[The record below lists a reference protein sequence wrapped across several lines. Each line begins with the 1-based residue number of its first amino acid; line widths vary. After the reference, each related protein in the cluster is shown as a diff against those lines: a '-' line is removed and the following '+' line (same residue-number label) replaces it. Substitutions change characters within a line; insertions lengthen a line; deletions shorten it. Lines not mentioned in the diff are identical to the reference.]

1 MPKDEIGQDSIP
13 DDKDFKRFKKSSLQK
28 ICDEYYNGTIA
39 IYKAQGKEI
48 NRKTI
53 LKAYKEAY
61 TYTRNIF
68 RGPYKSLLSYESK
81 GRRSPRNPIDE
92 NLWNEAEDIYQNA
105 KKKTAE
111 FLARIGLVAMI
122 GGTAFG
128 ISRTKSL
135 SAPSNNIKIETQD
148 NEMKTD
154 DEKQNEN
161 FRESIKINSDIENEN
176 EQGVKID
183 AQKAYELNQESENRE
198 FYRKL
203 LDEYNSRTPDNY
215 AKITQDD
222 TRIVELQGKR
232 YVDYGIRDDGNIVYV
247 DDMFMKD
254 ETKKQYNLQDVE
266 KSPEDY
272 IYVLD
277 IINQRVIVATASLND
292 DRVDVVSNYYQ
303 GASRTVYINP
313 EGDDINK
320 ALTITDVLNNNRT
333 LFDDA
338 RDNGTEN
345 LRAADALRQMK
356 AEIEY
361 NLKQEKNQKNDIE
374 R

>member
-39 IYKAQGKEI
+39 IYRAQEKEI
-48 NRKTI
+48 NRKTR

-111 FLARIGLVAMI
+111 FLARIGLVAMV

-176 EQGVKID
+176 EQGVEID
-183 AQKAYELNQESENRE
+183 AQKAYELNQEAENRE

-277 IINQRVIVATASLND
+277 IINQRVIAATASLND
-292 DRVDVVSNYYQ
+292 DRVDVVSNYYK

-320 ALTITDVLNNNRT
+320 ALTITDVLDDNKT

-356 AEIEY
+356 SEIEY